1 MNRTDRNLLF
11 GVIYM
16 ILYTFISNF
25 LESFD
30 KLVYRIM
37 ISLYIPHLL
46 LFFSVFFI
54 TTVILDILHISD
66 KLEKIGKVKGT
77 QLSLWWY
84 FYMKQFKS

>member
-1 MNRTDRNLLF
+1 
-11 GVIYM
+11 M